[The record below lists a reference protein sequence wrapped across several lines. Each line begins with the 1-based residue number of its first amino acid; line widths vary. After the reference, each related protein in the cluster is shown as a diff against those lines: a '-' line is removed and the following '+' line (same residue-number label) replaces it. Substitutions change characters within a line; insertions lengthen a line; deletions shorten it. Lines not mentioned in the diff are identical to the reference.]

1 MGMRATRKGD
11 TILDGVF
18 VADRYIVR
26 VLPSGAAGM
35 DAFVLAVF
43 TWALLGFGNVYCGMA
58 GRALDPTVE
67 TVKKKTSLGVTRSM
81 AYHPGVQQ
89 GIAEMVL
96 ELEGIGPQL
105 CAKLTLGIDLDEQP
119 RWG

>member
-1 MGMRATRKGD
+1 
-11 TILDGVF
+11 
-18 VADRYIVR
+18 
-26 VLPSGAAGM
+26 
-35 DAFVLAVF
+35 
-43 TWALLGFGNVYCGMA
+43 
-58 GRALDPTVE
+58 
-67 TVKKKTSLGVTRSM
+67 M